1 MNGNDTNEKDPNDF
15 AWEPNRKVV
24 SGLPSAEHKMD
35 DNRKEL
41 IRRSLEFDFIDVR
54 SYVGY
59 RGDLL
64 VEFTTLDTNT
74 MESLKKTAE
83 ALDMEVVVKQNPL
96 MIFQVFCI
104 TPGDDMLQL
113 KED

>member
-1 MNGNDTNEKDPNDF
+1 MKEDDSNIKKSDDYV
-15 AWEPNRKVV
+15 WEPNRKVV
-24 SGLPSAEHKMD
+24 SELPSAEQKMD

-41 IRRSLEFDFIDVR
+41 IRRGLEFDIIDVR

-64 VEFTTLDTNT
+64 VEFTTLDLNA
-74 MESLKKTAE
+74 MQSLKKTAE
-83 ALDMEVVVKQNPL
+83 DMEMEVVVRQNPL
-96 MIFQVFCI
+96 MIYQVYCI
-104 TPGDDMLQL
+104 TPTDDILEL